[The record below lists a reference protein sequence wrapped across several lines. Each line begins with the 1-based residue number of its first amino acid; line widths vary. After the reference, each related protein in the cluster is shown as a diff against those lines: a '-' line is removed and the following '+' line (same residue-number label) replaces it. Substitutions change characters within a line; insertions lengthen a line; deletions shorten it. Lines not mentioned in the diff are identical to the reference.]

1 MRCLLT
7 LTLIALFAATEAVAT
22 KGPCTDDR
30 LKFCKDTKTNLDDIR
45 SCLLQHK
52 DELSGPCAAR
62 LVKPAARPQEPI
74 APPPAPNDQHRLFS
88 LSLGTVFRRT
98 RSGLS

>member
-1 MRCLLT
+1 VRYLLT
-7 LTLIALFAATEAVAT
+7 LTMITLLAPSAAVAT

-30 LKFCKDTKTNLDDIR
+30 LKFCKDTKASLDDIR

-62 LVKPAARPQEPI
+62 LVKPTVRPEESGAAPSAPQ
-74 APPPAPNDQHRLFS
+74 
-88 LSLGTVFRRT
+88 
-98 RSGLS
+98 

>member
-1 MRCLLT
+1 MRYLLT
-7 LTLIALFAATEAVAT
+7 LIMIALFAATEAQGT

-52 DELSGPCAAR
+52 DELSEPCAAR
-62 LVKPAARPQEPI
+62 LVKPTTRPL
-74 APPPAPNDQHRLFS
+74 APPPAPNDQH
-88 LSLGTVFRRT
+88 
-98 RSGLS
+98 